1 MVETIDNNLD
11 RVCCLRNSYLRD
23 EVGGVN
29 GESADGENKGT
40 AGAVGAAGVAGTG
53 HSGVAGVFKRDVL
66 LDIRFALTLLG
77 DLRGGDWIASSI
89 AWSPWVPSI
98 H

>member
-1 MVETIDNNLD
+1 MVDTIDNNLE

-29 GESADGENKGT
+29 GESAGGENQGT
-40 AGAVGAAGVAGTG
+40 AAAGAAGTDN
-53 HSGVAGVFKRDVL
+53 SGVAGVFKREVL
-66 LDIRFALTLLG
+66 LDKRFALTLLG
-77 DLRGGDWIASSI
+77 DLRGDWIASSI